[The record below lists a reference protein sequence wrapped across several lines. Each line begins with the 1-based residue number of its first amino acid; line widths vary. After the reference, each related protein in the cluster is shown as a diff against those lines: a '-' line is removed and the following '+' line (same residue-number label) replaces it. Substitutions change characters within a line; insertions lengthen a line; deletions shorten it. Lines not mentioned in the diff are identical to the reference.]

1 MCVCGGEVHVTEL
14 HLCTAHGSTSRR
26 SSCGCG
32 RCPCY
37 PYRPCAPCK
46 PGRAERRDGIRRA
59 RRQPGIY
66 VGVFFSPFFML
77 THRSGTDSPPS
88 LVIPTLRECAAHD
101 CSCAS
106 LKEKKKGALGDA
118 DVIGRDA
125 AATREGRRE
134 KAMKETCV
142 SLT

>member
-1 MCVCGGEVHVTEL
+1 
-14 HLCTAHGSTSRR
+14 
-26 SSCGCG
+26 
-32 RCPCY
+32 
-37 PYRPCAPCK
+37 
-46 PGRAERRDGIRRA
+46 
-59 RRQPGIY
+59 
-66 VGVFFSPFFML
+66 ML

-88 LVIPTLRECAAHD
+88 FVIPTLCECAAHD
-101 CSCAS
+101 CSCTS
-106 LKEKKKGALGDA
+106 LKEKRKKKGAHGDA